1 MLTKDLEFVKLLLK
15 VGDSLAYILQD
26 KKDKRMYYKG
36 TDNAYGRHA
45 YTYIESNA
53 LVFDNYEEACMVAE
67 DIKADVIHV
76 KVGQQKKKQTKKK
89 VTPPKKEVLPE
100 LKIETKEDANGQL
113 GFNI

>member
-45 YTYIESNA
+45 YTYVEDNA

-67 DIKADVIHV
+67 DIKSNVIKV
-76 KVGQQKKKQTKKK
+76 KQQKKKPKKK
-89 VTPPKKEVLPE
+89 EQIK
-100 LKIETKEDANGQL
+100 TKEDTSGQF
-113 GFNI
+113 GFDI

>member
-1 MLTKDLEFVKLLLK
+1 M
-15 VGDSLAYILQD
+15 AYILQD

-67 DIKADVIHV
+67 DIKANVIHV
-76 KVGQQKKKQTKKK
+76 KVGQQKKKM
-89 VTPPKKEVLPE
+89 
-100 LKIETKEDANGQL
+100 
-113 GFNI
+113 

>member
-1 MLTKDLEFVKLLLK
+1 M
-15 VGDSLAYILQD
+15 AYILQD

-45 YTYIESNA
+45 YTYVEDNA
-53 LVFDNYEEACMVAE
+53 LVFDNYDEARMVAE
-67 DIKADVIHV
+67 DIKSNVIEIKV
-76 KVGQQKKKQTKKK
+76 KQQKKKPKKK

-100 LKIETKEDANGQL
+100 LKIETKEEANGQL

>member
-45 YTYIESNA
+45 YTYIENNA

-89 VTPPKKEVLPE
+89 VTPAKKEVLSEP
-100 LKIETKEDANGQL
+100 KIETKEEANGQL
-113 GFNI
+113 GFDI

>member
-1 MLTKDLEFVKLLLK
+1 M
-15 VGDSLAYILQD
+15 AYMLQD

-45 YTYIESNA
+45 YTYIKDNA
-53 LVFDNYEEACMVAE
+53 LVFENYDEACMVAE

-89 VTPPKKEVLPE
+89 AIPPKKEVLLEP
-100 LKIETKEDANGQL
+100 KIKTKEDANGQL